1 MLQSVAISGFAA
13 LPAFASPAPQIQN
26 DSSQQSFQSQLQE
39 SSDSYSSDTSSDAP
53 PAPPARSPDRSRDR
67 SKPAQSSNDFA
78 AGAPAIAPAGPGG
91 SLPLS
96 LQLQPDARGD
106 LRNAKAGANADQA
119 GAADA
124 EAAHTTQLNGTG
136 LPQAKDFA
144 GDLAFALRLT
154 PQETLPATAGKS
166 ETVQSV
172 APKPQPAAGA
182 SDNQAKNDDQQQDA
196 DTPAEKHSPRTGALV
211 ASEPVTAQS
220 HGIDSLAFPVP
231 HTVVKAAAPEPART
245 EAVTATARPPLQVEA
260 QPVPRSTQ
268 GMSLQISSGD
278 DTKVDVRLVERAGE
292 VRVAVRT
299 PDETLARTMRE
310 DLGSLTGKLSQTG
323 FATESWAP
331 ARSGSST
338 FSEQHSPSGNQDG
351 GSGQQQQQQQE
362 SQQEQQQGRGQ
373 RPAWLEE
380 FDNSLADSRQN
391 RTPLWQPHR

>member
-1 MLQSVAISGFAA
+1 
-13 LPAFASPAPQIQN
+13 
-26 DSSQQSFQSQLQE
+26 
-39 SSDSYSSDTSSDAP
+39 
-53 PAPPARSPDRSRDR
+53 
-67 SKPAQSSNDFA
+67 
-78 AGAPAIAPAGPGG
+78 
-91 SLPLS
+91 
-96 LQLQPDARGD
+96 
-106 LRNAKAGANADQA
+106 
-119 GAADA
+119 
-124 EAAHTTQLNGTG
+124 
-136 LPQAKDFA
+136 
-144 GDLAFALRLT
+144 
-154 PQETLPATAGKS
+154 
-166 ETVQSV
+166 
-172 APKPQPAAGA
+172 
-182 SDNQAKNDDQQQDA
+182 
-196 DTPAEKHSPRTGALV
+196 
-211 ASEPVTAQS
+211 
-220 HGIDSLAFPVP
+220 
-231 HTVVKAAAPEPART
+231 
-245 EAVTATARPPLQVEA
+245 
-260 QPVPRSTQ
+260 
-268 GMSLQISSGD
+268 MSLQISSGD